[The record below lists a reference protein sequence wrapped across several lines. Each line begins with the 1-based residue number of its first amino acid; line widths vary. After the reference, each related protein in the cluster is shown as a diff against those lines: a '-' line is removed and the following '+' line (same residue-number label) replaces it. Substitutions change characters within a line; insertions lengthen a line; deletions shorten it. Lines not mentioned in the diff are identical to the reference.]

1 MDYIA
6 QRGMASFPFDSRNDL
21 PESVQVMRYRIA
33 LVGNFNNPVTLLNK
47 GSAEVRQEVHRTR
60 KAGVQLLGPEC
71 TIPLT
76 AATENLKEI
85 PKAAQ

>member
-21 PESVQVMRYRIA
+21 PESVQVMRNRIA

-47 GSAEVRQEVHRTR
+47 GPAEVRQEVYRALE
-60 KAGVQLLGPEC
+60 AGMQLGGPEC

-85 PKAAQ
+85 PRAV